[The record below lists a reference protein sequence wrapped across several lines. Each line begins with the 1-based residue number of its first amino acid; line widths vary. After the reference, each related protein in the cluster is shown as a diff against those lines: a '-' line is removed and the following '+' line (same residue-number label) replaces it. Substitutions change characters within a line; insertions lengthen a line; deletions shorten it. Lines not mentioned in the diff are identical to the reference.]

1 MDLAKLQKNIRQTLS
16 EAKLI
21 ETALPLIPDILL
33 YLIDPFN
40 LHRMFSTDETR
51 KIIRNAPYWSF
62 CWASGQALGAYIVKQ
77 KELIRGR
84 KILDFGSGSGV
95 VAIASARAGADQVIA
110 CDSDYHAIEAIK
122 SNANL
127 NRVAIETI
135 RSLNEL
141 DGKVDMIL
149 VSDLLY
155 DSDNFSFLDILFDYT
170 DEILLA
176 DSRIKNLQHPR
187 YQEIDNIKAET
198 IPDLKEGAEFN
209 HVRIYK
215 GS

>member
-1 MDLAKLQKNIRQTLS
+1 MDLARLQRNIRQTLS
-16 EAKLI
+16 EARLI
-21 ETALPLIPDILL
+21 ETGLPLIPDIHL

-62 CWASGQALGAYIVKQ
+62 CWASGQALGAYILKQ
-77 KELIRGR
+77 KELIIGK

-95 VAIASARAGADQVIA
+95 VAIASARAGAQKVIA

-122 SNANL
+122 SNAIL
-127 NRVAIETI
+127 NRVVIETI
-135 RSLNEL
+135 GCLNDL
-141 DGKVDMIL
+141 DEKLDIVL

-155 DSDNFSFLDILFDYT
+155 DSDNFYFLDILFDYT
-170 DEILLA
+170 DEVLLA

-187 YQEIDNIKAET
+187 YQQIDSIKAET
-198 IPDLKEGAEFN
+198 IPDLKEGVEFN
-209 HVRIYK
+209 NVRIYK
-215 GS
+215 GL